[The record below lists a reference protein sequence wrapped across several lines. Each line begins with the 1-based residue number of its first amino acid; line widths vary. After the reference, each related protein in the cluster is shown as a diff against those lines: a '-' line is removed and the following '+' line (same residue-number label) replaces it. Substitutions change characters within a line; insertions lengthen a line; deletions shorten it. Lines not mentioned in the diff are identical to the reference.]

1 MEREQSKPEEAVAVA
16 AASETDDGKTR
27 PILTLP
33 NDDYARSNALSAAI
47 MLNEENKKKN
57 KKQKKKKKKKEPFS
71 FPSHFCAWLCY
82 VLASNNVNQ

>member
-1 MEREQSKPEEAVAVA
+1 MEREQSKPEEAVAVAVA

-47 MLNEENKKKN
+47 MLNEENKKK
-57 KKQKKKKKKKEPFS
+57 KKQKKKKKKEPFS